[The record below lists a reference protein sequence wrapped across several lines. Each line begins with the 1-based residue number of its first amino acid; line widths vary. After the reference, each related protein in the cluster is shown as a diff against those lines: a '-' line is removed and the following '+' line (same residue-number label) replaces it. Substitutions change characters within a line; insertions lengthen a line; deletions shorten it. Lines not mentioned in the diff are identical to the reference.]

1 MKDALVTRVSEATH
15 HLVDFF
21 QLRSIALPKPFED
34 EIKNTEVK
42 KQDIL
47 KAESE
52 QAREQIKFQ
61 TKVAV
66 AEKARNVTIEGAY
79 AATNKTKNEAAAV
92 KSTIKEVVE
101 KQSTALKAMKD
112 SLGFTNANLLK
123 YLQTTLI
130 KDYKSDSRLG
140 IHIDDL

>member
-1 MKDALVTRVSEATH
+1 MKDALVTRVREATH

-21 QLRSIALPKPFED
+21 QLRSISLPPEFET
-34 EIKNTEVK
+34 EIRNTEVK

-47 KAESE
+47 KAQSE
-52 QAREQIKFQ
+52 QQREQIKFA
-61 TKVAV
+61 TKIAV
-66 AEKARNVTIEGAY
+66 AKEAVNVTIEAAY
-79 AATNKTKNEAAAV
+79 AATNKTINEAKAV
-92 KSTIKEVVE
+92 QSTIQEVVE

-112 SLGFTNANLLK
+112 ALGFDNNNVLH

-130 KDYKSDSRLG
+130 KDYTSDGRIG

>member
-1 MKDALVTRVSEATH
+1 MLDVISDVSTLYNSDEFFEKRPEIQAKMKDALVTRVSEATH

-52 QAREQIKFQ
+52 
-61 TKVAV
+61 
-66 AEKARNVTIEGAY
+66 
-79 AATNKTKNEAAAV
+79 
-92 KSTIKEVVE
+92 
-101 KQSTALKAMKD
+101 
-112 SLGFTNANLLK
+112 
-123 YLQTTLI
+123 
-130 KDYKSDSRLG
+130 
-140 IHIDDL
+140 